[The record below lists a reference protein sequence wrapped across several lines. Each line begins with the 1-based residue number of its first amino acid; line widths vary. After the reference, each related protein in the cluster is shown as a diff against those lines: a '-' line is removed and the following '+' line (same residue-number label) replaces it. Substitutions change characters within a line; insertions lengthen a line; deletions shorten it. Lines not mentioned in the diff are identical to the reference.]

1 MTVSMNL
8 MTWLRM
14 MLTKR
19 MRLGIV
25 LLPTH
30 DDRDDDDDDDDTNGQ
45 KQILIPSA

>member
-1 MTVSMNL
+1 MTVNMSL

-30 DDRDDDDDDDDTNGQ
+30 DDRDDDDDDDTNGQ